1 MLGASTCEARMDLT
15 QLQQQLTGLAHYP
28 LEQWTPPFC
37 GAIPIRIDR
46 DGRWFY
52 QQSPI
57 ERQPLVKLFAAVLC
71 RDEHGYVL
79 KTPVEKVQIQVDDA
93 PFVLIDA
100 EWQPSTAGPLLQVVS
115 NLGQNYLISAEYP
128 VKLQAEPLSGELLP
142 YLQLPR
148 GLSAK
153 FSRSLFYR
161 LAELAS
167 SEASRSAVGMVDYV
181 IYSGSYRCVLG
192 QSEAS

>member
-1 MLGASTCEARMDLT
+1 MDLT
-15 QLQQQLTGLAHYP
+15 QLQQQLAGLAHYP

-46 DGRWFY
+46 DGRWTY

-57 ERQPLVKLFAAVLC
+57 ERLPLVKLFAAVLC
-71 RDEHGYVL
+71 HDEQGYVL
-79 KTPVEKVQIQVDDA
+79 KTPVEKVQIQVDDV
-93 PFVLIDA
+93 PFVLVDSH
-100 EWQPSTAGPLLQVVS
+100 WMPSAAGPQLQVVS
-115 NLGQNYLISAEYP
+115 NLGQSYLISAEYP

-153 FSRSLFYR
+153 FSRSLYYR

-167 SEASRSAVGMVDYV
+167 CESSSAGIVDYV
-181 IYSGSYRCVLG
+181 IYSGDYRCVLG
-192 QSEAS
+192 QSEAN